1 MPGDSEG
8 QRERNPD
15 FNQQGYKSTAQSL
28 SSESS
33 YSQVQWK
40 DALLFREIE
49 AAEENMPGNSWKQ
62 KLKEEE
68 EEEETNFRGLSYA
81 A

>member
-8 QRERNPD
+8 QRERKPD
-15 FNQQGYKSTAQSL
+15 INQQGYKTTVQSL
-28 SSESS
+28 SSERS

-40 DALLFREIE
+40 DALLFQENE

-68 EEEETNFRGLSYA
+68 EDETIFHGLSYA